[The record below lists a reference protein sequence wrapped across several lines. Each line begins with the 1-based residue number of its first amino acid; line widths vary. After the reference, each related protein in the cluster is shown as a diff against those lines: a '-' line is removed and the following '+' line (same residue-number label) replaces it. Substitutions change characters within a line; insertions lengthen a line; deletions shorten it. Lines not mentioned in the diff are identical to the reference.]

1 MTSIVVFIIFVVLQ
15 LIAGMCALLFSN
27 LDKLGTDLPIAQP
40 TPTAAGIALLIFEGL
55 LAFGLWMWFYRF
67 ERSVRQK
74 SVDHPELLGIFKFRP
89 LKHDLEER
97 PFKWHHLVSAIC
109 GVLLFALGL
118 SGLLDTFHISD
129 NGSTALFEGML
140 HNPWCILLLCL
151 VGPVC
156 EELVFRVGMV
166 RSLYRH
172 SVPGWMAI
180 TISAFAFAIVHGNL
194 AQGIPAFLVGFI
206 LGLLYLRTGNLW
218 LCLPAH
224 IANNTLAV
232 VLMNVGLD
240 DTIAWWRAALM
251 IFVSLP
257 FIYNALMTDK
267 SKS

>member
-1 MTSIVVFIIFVVLQ
+1 MTSIVVFIIFVVVQ

-27 LDKLGTDLPIAQP
+27 LDKLGTNLPIVQP
-40 TPTAAGIALLIFEGL
+40 TATAAGIALLIFEGIF
-55 LAFGLWMWFYRF
+55 AFGLWMWFYRF

-74 SVDHPELLGIFKFRP
+74 SVDRPELLGIFKFRP
-89 LKHDLEER
+89 LKRELAMR
-97 PFKWHHLVSAIC
+97 PFKPFQLASAVC
-109 GVLLFALGL
+109 GTLLFALGL
-118 SGLLDTFHISD
+118 SGLLDSLQLSD

-140 HNPWCILLLCL
+140 HNPWCIVLLCL

-156 EELVFRVGMV
+156 EELVFRVGML
-166 RSLYRH
+166 RSLYRNN
-172 SVPGWMAI
+172 VAGWLAA

-194 AQGIPAFLVGFI
+194 AQGLPAFIVGFI

-232 VLMNVGLD
+232 VLMNIGFD
-240 DTIAWWRAALM
+240 DTLTWWRAALM

-257 FIYNALMTDK
+257 FLYNALQPVKDK
-267 SKS
+267 K